1 VTAPIITGTDGS
13 EESLAAV
20 AWAATEAVRRHV
32 PLCIVHVIDGHRG
45 TDAAHPQLRHDRA
58 GRHRQ
63 ELPHRARSAL
73 AKASHRA
80 AGAEPGVDLHA
91 AALIGRAD
99 QVLTALTARAP
110 LLVIGTRGAGG
121 FPGLRV
127 GSIALRV
134 ACRARCPVVL
144 TPMESRPVLDEI
156 VVSTD
161 DGDLATAALEFGF
174 GEADVR
180 GARLTALHAWE
191 DPRADRLEGHR
202 GWMLSVG
209 PPNRGAA
216 AVLAEQV
223 SPWRARYPGVSVT
236 ESTVHG
242 HPGRVLALASRG
254 ADLVVVGGRHGDL
267 APSPGLARVSLDML
281 HHACCPV
288 ALVPGPHGL

>member
-1 VTAPIITGTDGS
+1 VPIVAGTDGS

-20 AWAATEAVRRHV
+20 AWAATEAVRRAT
-32 PLCIVHVIDGHRG
+32 PLCIVHVLDPGHG
-45 TDAAHPQLRHDRA
+45 PAASHAQPLRHDPA
-58 GRHRQ
+58 GRLRHGLQ
-63 ELPHRARSAL
+63 HRARSAL
-73 AKASHRA
+73 GKAPRRA
-80 AGAEPGVDLHA
+80 AGAAPGVDMHA
-91 AALIGRAD
+91 AALIGRAE

-121 FPGLRV
+121 YPGLRV
-127 GSIALRV
+127 GSVALHV
-134 ACRARCPVVL
+134 ACRARCPVVV

-191 DPRADRLEGHR
+191 DPRAGRLDGHPD
-202 GWMLSVG
+202 WLLSVG
-209 PPNRGAA
+209 PPNDGAA
-216 AVLAEQV
+216 ALLADQV
-223 SPWRARYPGVSVT
+223 TPWRDRYPGVSVN

-267 APSPGLARVSLDML
+267 APEPGLARVSYEML

-288 ALVPGPHGL
+288 ALVPGPDRL

>member
-1 VTAPIITGTDGS
+1 MTAPIVAGTDGS

-20 AWAATEAVRRHV
+20 AWATEAVRRHV
-32 PLCIVHVIDGHRG
+32 PLYILHVIDGHHG
-45 TDAAHPQLRHDRA
+45 PGAAHPQPRHDRA
-58 GRHRQ
+58 GRFRH

-73 AKASHRA
+73 AKASRRA
-80 AGAEPGVDLHA
+80 AGAEPGVDMRA

-127 GSIALRV
+127 GSVALRV

-144 TPMESRPVLDEI
+144 TPMKSRPVLDEI

-161 DGDLATAALEFGF
+161 DGDLATEALEFGF

-191 DPRADRLEGHR
+191 DPRARRLDGHPD
-202 GWMLSVG
+202 WVLSVG
-209 PPNRGAA
+209 PPNRGATA
-216 AVLAEQV
+216 LLAERV
-223 SPWRARYPGVSVT
+223 TPWRDRYPGVSVT

-242 HPGRVLALASRG
+242 HPGRVLAMASRG

-267 APSPGLARVSLDML
+267 APAPGLARVSYDML
-281 HHACCPV
+281 QHACCPV
-288 ALVPGPHGL
+288 ALVPERNGR